1 MPCAAWYVLAAQ
13 LVHFEEPSAEVYVPM
28 PHFLQATVDSVEYL
42 PAAHLLHA
50 FAPAVAPAFVT
61 EPAGQVSQSLAS
73 SEPVDSTYLPASQS
87 MQAATFDAVEYLPT
101 AQALQVV
108 APVLV
113 PVSVIDPAV
122 HTVHAATFD
131 AVEYVPAAHAEHKL
145 APGCAPVLVIE
156 PATHALQW
164 PCPMSSWY

>member
-1 MPCAAWYVLAAQ
+1 MRSWDPTLTPHETPRSRPMGPFTGHRYVCASATSAYRYTTAQ
-13 LVHFEEPSAEVYVPM
+13 
-28 PHFLQATVDSVEYL
+28 T
-42 PAAHLLHA
+42 AHLLHA
-50 FAPAVAPAFVT
+50 FAPAAAPVFVT
-61 EPAGQVSQSLAS
+61 EPAGQVSQSFAS
-73 SEPVDSTYLPASQS
+73 SEPVDSMYLPASQS

-145 APGCAPVLVIE
+145 APACAPVLVIE